1 MSLYKL
7 DKDDDEIDFEDKE
20 PYCETLDDSGADLAT
35 IQPIQKNTSFC
46 TLNIFISVFSGIFH
60 ILPPILTISTCC
72 FFVKEIIKTSL
83 HYFVRPCQRNSLHF
97 HHFSF

>member
-1 MSLYKL
+1 MSQYKL

-46 TLNIFISVFSGIFH
+46 TLDIFRPAFFSGIFH
-60 ILPPILTISTCC
+60 ILPPI
-72 FFVKEIIKTSL
+72 
-83 HYFVRPCQRNSLHF
+83 
-97 HHFSF
+97 

>member
-46 TLNIFISVFSGIFH
+46 TLDIFRSVFF
-60 ILPPILTISTCC
+60 LAPI
-72 FFVKEIIKTSL
+72 
-83 HYFVRPCQRNSLHF
+83 
-97 HHFSF
+97 